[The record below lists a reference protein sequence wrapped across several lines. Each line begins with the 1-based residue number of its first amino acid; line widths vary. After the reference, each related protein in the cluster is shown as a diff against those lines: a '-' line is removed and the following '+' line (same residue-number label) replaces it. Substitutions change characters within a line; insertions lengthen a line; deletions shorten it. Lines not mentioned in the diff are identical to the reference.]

1 MGRIIVQ
8 TKITNLFEEDKFI
21 RSEMLVDTRAGALIL
36 PMAWKQR
43 LGKFKR
49 TDAVE
54 LQLANQEVL
63 RGEACW
69 PVEIRIDGFRPVAN
83 EVVFVDMG
91 SEDDGEFEPLLGYV
105 ILEQAQAAV
114 DMIGHRLVP
123 VKYIDMKSMR
133 RGDFAPSVTYRHDTT
148 HSLPVAQ
155 VSTDNAGG
163 AIAVHVDGYPG
174 PGRGRSAAIA
184 G

>member
-8 TKITNLFEEDKFI
+8 AKITNLFEEDKFI
-21 RSEMLVDTRAGALIL
+21 RCGMLVDTGAGALIL
-36 PMAWKQR
+36 PMAWKER

-49 TDAVE
+49 TEAVE

-69 PVEIRIDGFRPVAN
+69 PVEIRIDGFRPVSN

-91 SEDDGEFEPLLGYV
+91 SEDEGEYEPLLGYV

-114 DMIGHRLVP
+114 DMLGHRLVP
-123 VKYIDMKSMR
+123 VKYIDMKSVR
-133 RGDFAPSVTYRHDTT
+133 RGDFAPGAKCRHDTT
-148 HSLPVAQ
+148 CASL
-155 VSTDNAGG
+155 S
-163 AIAVHVDGYPG
+163 
-174 PGRGRSAAIA
+174 S
-184 G
+184 